1 MRIGI
6 TGATGFLGRAITR
19 LAHQRG
25 HEVIAFSRTP
35 QRVIEWAVETRRFD
49 LAEPPD
55 LSGCEAVVHLAG
67 EPILGLWTAEK
78 KRAIVESRVQGTR
91 RVVEAIERMVEKP
104 EVFLSGSAIG
114 FYGHRADDELTEESP
129 QGTGFLAETTAAWE
143 QEARSASIERVVCL
157 RTGLVLGRGS
167 GALRVMTP
175 VFRCGLG
182 GVIGSGRQWMSWI
195 HLEDLARLALFC
207 IEDMNVSGAVNACA
221 PWPVPHRDFVAT
233 LARVL
238 RRPAIFR
245 APEFA
250 VRFALRGLA
259 EELLESKRVLPA
271 AALEFGFGFKFPEL
285 EPALREL
292 LA

>member
-1 MRIGI
+1 
-6 TGATGFLGRAITR
+6 
-19 LAHQRG
+19 
-25 HEVIAFSRTP
+25 
-35 QRVIEWAVETRRFD
+35 
-49 LAEPPD
+49 
-55 LSGCEAVVHLAG
+55 
-67 EPILGLWTAEK
+67 
-78 KRAIVESRVQGTR
+78 
-91 RVVEAIERMVEKP
+91 
-104 EVFLSGSAIG
+104 
-114 FYGHRADDELTEESP
+114 
-129 QGTGFLAETTAAWE
+129 
-143 QEARSASIERVVCL
+143 
-157 RTGLVLGRGS
+157 
-167 GALRVMTP
+167 MTP